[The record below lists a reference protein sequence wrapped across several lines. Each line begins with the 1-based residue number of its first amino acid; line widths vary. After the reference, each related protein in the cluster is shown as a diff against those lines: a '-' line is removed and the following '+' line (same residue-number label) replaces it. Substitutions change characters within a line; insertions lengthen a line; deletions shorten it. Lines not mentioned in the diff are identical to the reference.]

1 MKLINK
7 FQQIIMFYNSKKY
20 LIFILF
26 FLNISTN
33 ITAQQSTKDIK
44 WIDGDDFGKSA
55 QIPYWFKESFLE
67 IELDIEEALEEEK
80 LLMLYFHQE
89 GCPYCKATIE
99 KNFSDPTTKEFI
111 QENFDVVEIN
121 IRGSRSITLPDG
133 DVVDERA
140 FSKLMK
146 VQYTPTILILDDNGL
161 NEPLERMNGFR
172 PLPIFQETLLVAT
185 GKDEELGFT
194 LESEPNLVKQNYFS
208 ENYDLS
214 TFIGQKPVAIFIEKK
229 DCAICQQMHRE
240 AFASKEN
247 YKALSDWHVIQ
258 IDVDEVDQEIILPD
272 GTPQNIGD
280 FIEGRVVDFLPT
292 VILYGLGETE
302 ETFRMD
308 SYLTNFGVKSTLQYI
323 ESGDYKSQPDLQR
336 WSDETRAARRA
347 ARGG

>member
-1 MKLINK
+1 
-7 FQQIIMFYNSKKY
+7 MFYY
-20 LIFILF
+20 LKNLSIIIIL
-26 FLNISTN
+26 LISIITN

-67 IELDIEEALEEEK
+67 IELDIEEALEAER

-99 KNFSDPTTKEFI
+99 KNFSDPTTKDFI

-121 IRGSRSITLPDG
+121 IRGSRSITLPNG

-140 FSKLMK
+140 FSKLMNI
-146 VQYTPTILILDDNGL
+146 QYTPTILILNDSGL

-172 PLPIFQETLLVAT
+172 PLPIFQETLLVVS

-194 LESEPNLVKQNYFS
+194 LESEPNLVKENYFS
-208 ENYDLS
+208 ENYNLS
-214 TFIGQKPVAIFIEKK
+214 TFTGQKPIAIFIEKK

-258 IDVDEVDQEIILPD
+258 IDVDEADQEIILPD
-272 GTPQNIGD
+272 GTSQKIGD
-280 FIEGRVVDFLPT
+280 FIEGRVIDFFPT

-308 SYLTNFGVKSTLQYI
+308 SYLTNYGVKSTLQYI
-323 ESGDYKSQPDLQR
+323 GSGDYKSQPDLQR

>member
-1 MKLINK
+1 
-7 FQQIIMFYNSKKY
+7 MFYYLKKL
-20 LIFILF
+20 LIIL
-26 FLNISTN
+26 LLVNIITN

-67 IELDIEEALEEEK
+67 IELDIEEALEAER

-99 KNFSDPTTKEFI
+99 KNFSDPTTKDFI

-121 IRGSRSITLPDG
+121 IRGSRSITLPNG
-133 DVVDERA
+133 DIVDERA

-146 VQYTPTILILDDNGL
+146 IQYTPTILILDDSGL

-172 PLPIFQETLLVAT
+172 PLPIFQETLLVVS

-194 LESEPNLVKQNYFS
+194 LESEPNLVKENYFS
-208 ENYDLS
+208 ENYNLS
-214 TFIGQKPVAIFIEKK
+214 TFTGQKPIAIFIEKK
-229 DCAICQQMHRE
+229 DCSICQQMHRE

-258 IDVDEVDQEIILPD
+258 IDVDEADQEITLPD
-272 GTPQNIGD
+272 GTSQNIGD
-280 FIEGRVVDFLPT
+280 FIEGR
-292 VILYGLGETE
+292 E
-302 ETFRMD
+302 
-308 SYLTNFGVKSTLQYI
+308 
-323 ESGDYKSQPDLQR
+323 
-336 WSDETRAARRA
+336 
-347 ARGG
+347 

>member
-1 MKLINK
+1 
-7 FQQIIMFYNSKKY
+7 MFYYIKK
-20 LIFILF
+20 FSILT
-26 FLNISTN
+26 LLLVSIISNIA
-33 ITAQQSTKDIK
+33 AQQSTKDIK

>member
-1 MKLINK
+1 
-7 FQQIIMFYNSKKY
+7 MFYNSKKY

-99 KNFSDPTTKEFI
+99 KNFSDPTTKDFI

-121 IRGSRSITLPDG
+121 IRGSRSISLPDG

-185 GKDEELGFT
+185 GKDEEFGFT
-194 LESEPNLVKQNYFS
+194 LESEPNLVNESYFS

-214 TFIGQKPVAIFIEKK
+214 TFIGQKPIAIFIEKK

-347 ARGG
+347 ARGD

>member
-194 LESEPNLVKQNYFS
+194 LESEPNLVNESYFS

-240 AFASKEN
+240 AFASKEI

>member
-1 MKLINK
+1 
-7 FQQIIMFYNSKKY
+7 MFYNLNKY
-20 LIFILF
+20 LILVLF
-26 FLNISTN
+26 LINIGTN
-33 ITAQQSTKDIK
+33 ITAQQSTKDTK
-44 WIDGDDFGKSA
+44 WVNGDDFGKSA

-67 IELDIEEALEEEK
+67 IDLDIEEALEEEK

-133 DVVDERA
+133 DVVDEKA

-194 LESEPNLVKQNYFS
+194 LESEPNLVNESYFS

-214 TFIGQKPVAIFIEKK
+214 TFIGQKPIAIFIEKK

-258 IDVDEVDQEIILPD
+258 IDVDELDQEIILPN
-272 GTPQNIGD
+272 GTYQNIGD
-280 FIEGRVVDFLPT
+280 FIEGREVDFLPT

-308 SYLTNFGVKSTLQYI
+308 SYLTNYGVRSTLQYI
-323 ESGDYKSQPDLQR
+323 GSGDYKSQPDFQR

-347 ARGG
+347 DRGG

>member
-1 MKLINK
+1 
-7 FQQIIMFYNSKKY
+7 MFYYIKKF
-20 LIFILF
+20 LIIKL
-26 FLNISTN
+26 LLVSIVSNIA
-33 ITAQQSTKDIK
+33 AQQSTKDIK

-194 LESEPNLVKQNYFS
+194 LESEPNLVNESYFS

-214 TFIGQKPVAIFIEKK
+214 TFIGQKPIAIFIEKK
-229 DCAICQQMHRE
+229 IVQSASRCTEKLCQ
-240 AFASKEN
+240 
-247 YKALSDWHVIQ
+247 
-258 IDVDEVDQEIILPD
+258 
-272 GTPQNIGD
+272 
-280 FIEGRVVDFLPT
+280 
-292 VILYGLGETE
+292 
-302 ETFRMD
+302 
-308 SYLTNFGVKSTLQYI
+308 
-323 ESGDYKSQPDLQR
+323 
-336 WSDETRAARRA
+336 
-347 ARGG
+347 

>member
-1 MKLINK
+1 
-7 FQQIIMFYNSKKY
+7 MFYYIKK
-20 LIFILF
+20 LSLFIL
-26 FLNISTN
+26 LLISIVTN

-67 IELDIEEALEEEK
+67 IELDIEEALEAEK

-99 KNFSDPTTKEFI
+99 KNFSDPTTKDFI

-121 IRGSRSITLPDG
+121 IRGSRSITLPTG

-146 VQYTPTILILDDNGL
+146 IQYTPTILILDDSGL
-161 NEPLERMNGFR
+161 NDPLERMNGFR
-172 PLPIFQETLLVAT
+172 PLPIFQETLLVVS

-194 LESEPNLVKQNYFS
+194 LESEPNLVKENYFS
-208 ENYDLS
+208 ENYNLS
-214 TFIGQKPVAIFIEKK
+214 TFTGQKPIAIFIEKK

-258 IDVDEVDQEIILPD
+258 VDSEDSTQEIILPN
-272 GTPQNIGD
+272 GISKKIGD
-280 FIEGRVVDFLPT
+280 FIEDRGVDFFPT

-308 SYLTNFGVKSTLQYI
+308 SYLTNYGVKSTLQYI
-323 ESGDYKSQPDLQR
+323 GSGDYKSQPDLQR
-336 WSDETRAARRA
+336 WADETRAARRA
-347 ARGG
+347 ARED

>member
-1 MKLINK
+1 MKLLNLL
-7 FQQIIMFYNSKKY
+7 QQIIMFYNLKNISI
-20 LIFILF
+20 LIIFL
-26 FLNISTN
+26 LNISTN
-33 ITAQQSTKDIK
+33 LSAQQNTKDIK
-44 WIDGDDFGKSA
+44 WVDGDDFGKSA

-67 IELDIEEALEEEK
+67 IDLDIQEALEEEK

-172 PLPIFQETLLVAT
+172 PLPIFQETLLVVS